1 MADVKSKKGQS
12 SPQKRVKQN
21 ESRRIRNR
29 AESSKVKTS
38 VKNVLTTIASGEN
51 ENIDAVL
58 LKAIKDIDKLQSKGI
73 IHKRTA
79 SRKISRLTKRVNAVK
94 TA

>member
-1 MADVKSKKGQS
+1 MADAKSKKGQS
-12 SPQKRVKQN
+12 SPQKRAKQN

-73 IHKRTA
+73 LHKRTA